1 MEIRIRL
8 LMSKPFAVP
17 TLFIFVIVNLTM
29 IERYVPQNPLIL
41 RHILKDWRLQ
51 TSRLLK
57 GKPRAD
63 KRQEEP
69 AVSQSVS
76 KPAGLAQLWIA
87 GRGAS
92 ARRAAVAIISAGNL
106 EKYGAS
112 RKRERSAGGRGGRN
126 RSGTQ
131 GNLQVGWVGWAEL
144 APGGLWVVHIIIQA
158 QAGADKPS

>member
-76 KPAGLAQLWIA
+76 Q
-87 GRGAS
+87 
-92 ARRAAVAIISAGNL
+92 
-106 EKYGAS
+106 
-112 RKRERSAGGRGGRN
+112 
-126 RSGTQ
+126 
-131 GNLQVGWVGWAEL
+131 
-144 APGGLWVVHIIIQA
+144 
-158 QAGADKPS
+158 